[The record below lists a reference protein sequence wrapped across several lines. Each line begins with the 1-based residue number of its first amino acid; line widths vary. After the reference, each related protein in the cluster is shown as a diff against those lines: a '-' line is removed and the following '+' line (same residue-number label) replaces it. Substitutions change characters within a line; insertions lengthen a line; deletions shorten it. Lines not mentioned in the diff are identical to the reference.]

1 MIEMISCSLREH
13 NVPIFDVHAKQPL
26 TSHEKDGML
35 SLATN
40 AVCIPINIMHRL
52 CRFGF
57 QLSAIRF
64 HI

>member
-13 NVPIFDVHAKQPL
+13 KHAIQPL

>member
-13 NVPIFDVHAKQPL
+13 NVPIFDVHARQPL
-26 TSHEKDGML
+26 TSHEKDVML

-40 AVCIPINIMHRL
+40 AICIPINIMDRL
-52 CRFGF
+52 CRFGL
-57 QLSAIRF
+57 QRSAIRV